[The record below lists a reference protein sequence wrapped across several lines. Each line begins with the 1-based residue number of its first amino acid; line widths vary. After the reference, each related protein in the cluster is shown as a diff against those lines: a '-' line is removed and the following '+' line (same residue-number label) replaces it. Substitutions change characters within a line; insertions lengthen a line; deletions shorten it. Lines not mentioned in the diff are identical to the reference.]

1 VADQSGLDSRQ
12 RLDNLAG
19 ALGVAPGG
27 AGLLSGGPV
36 VLVDDLMT
44 TGASLT
50 EAARAVRA
58 AVGEPAVGP
67 GAVAPGG
74 TAEAADTYG
83 SETEVDGYGEGTG
96 VDGYGEGTTVV
107 YPAGSRGRAGARRVV
122 PTEGAMGR
130 ARGRSGIAGA
140 DRTSDVI
147 RAAVVAATPD
157 SFEINRN

>member
-1 VADQSGLDSRQ
+1 ML
-12 RLDNLAG
+12 N
-19 ALGVAPGG
+19 
-27 AGLLSGGPV
+27 GGPV

-58 AVGEPAVGP
+58 AVSEQGVGP

-74 TAEAADTYG
+74 TAEDADTYG
-83 SETEVDGYGEGTG
+83 SATG
-96 VDGYGEGTTVV
+96 ADGYGEGTTVV
-107 YPAGSRGRAGARRVV
+107 YPAGSRGRAGGRRVV
-122 PTEGAMGR
+122 STEGAMGR
-130 ARGRSGIAGA
+130 ARGRSGIADA

-147 RAAVVAATPD
+147 CAAVVAATPD